1 MMDFAGTVAPSG
13 WLLCDGSS
21 YATATYPNLYAAIG
35 YNWGGSGA
43 NFNVP
48 NFTRRTA
55 VGSGGSGT
63 ATLGNAVGN
72 VGGAETHTLTQAE
85 LPTAIG
91 TASSSVNDPGH
102 RHNYG
107 LINNNPGTGSVD
119 GISDNAGGTTTND
132 RAITY
137 LFDTNMAINTTG
149 ITVSTSITNPGGSNA
164 HTIMQPSA
172 VVLKIIKT

>member
-1 MMDFAGTVAPSG
+1 LF
-13 WLLCDGSS
+13 
-21 YATATYPNLYAAIG
+21 AAIG

-72 VGGAETHTLTQAE
+72 VGGAETHTLTQSE
-85 LPTAIG
+85 LPTALG
-91 TASSSVNDPGH
+91 TASSSVTDPGH
-102 RHNYG
+102 LHDQRYQAGATGGSSGISNSTAG
-107 LINNNPGTGSVD
+107 FNSFTNSVETNNPTFT
-119 GISDNAGGTTTND
+119 A
-132 RAITY
+132 
-137 LFDTNMAINTTG
+137 TTG
-149 ITVSTSITNPGGSNA
+149 ITVSTTITNGSGGNA